1 MILCSHFMGSG
12 YYEHKL
18 IKPNSI
24 ELRDY
29 QTNLAN
35 DAKNE
40 NSLVVL
46 PTGLGKTTIALQIM
60 AHVLSQNKGG
70 VLLLAP
76 TRVLV
81 NQHFDFLKENLLLDD
96 IGIVTGEDLINKRKK
111 SWMNSVI
118 CAT

>member
-1 MILCSHFMGSG
+1 MTFNQLETINDMLLCSHFMGSG

-18 IKPNSI
+18 IKPDSI

-46 PTGLGKTTIALQIM
+46 PT
-60 AHVLSQNKGG
+60 
-70 VLLLAP
+70 
-76 TRVLV
+76 
-81 NQHFDFLKENLLLDD
+81 
-96 IGIVTGEDLINKRKK
+96 
-111 SWMNSVI
+111 
-118 CAT
+118 

>member
-1 MILCSHFMGSG
+1 MGSG

-18 IKPNSI
+18 IKPHSI

-35 DAKNE
+35 DAKTK
-40 NSLVVL
+40 NSLIVL

-60 AHVLSQNKGG
+60 ADVLSKNKGG
-70 VLLLAP
+70 ILFLAP

-111 SWMNSVI
+111 IMDE
-118 CAT
+118 

>member
-1 MILCSHFMGSG
+1 MFLSFQLMGSE

-29 QTNLAN
+29 QVNLAN

-46 PTGLGKTTIALQIM
+46 PTGLGKTTIVASL
-60 AHVLSQNKGG
+60 
-70 VLLLAP
+70 
-76 TRVLV
+76 
-81 NQHFDFLKENLLLDD
+81 
-96 IGIVTGEDLINKRKK
+96 GIFFQLFH
-111 SWMNSVI
+111 
-118 CAT
+118 